1 MTASSEDIAG
11 LPPEVIWEYQFRL
24 ILVGDSTV
32 GKSSLLRRFCDG
44 KFVEVSDPTVGV
56 DFYARLIEV
65 NVNPKTR
72 VKLQLWDTAGQERFR
87 SITTSYYRNS
97 VGVMLVYDISNRQS
111 FENLQEWLLEAQEN
125 VIYPHNTTYMVVGHK
140 TDLGEDM
147 REVHRE
153 EGERFAF
160 ANGMKFIETSAKACT
175 NVEAAFSVMAKEIYS
190 KLEAGDLCIREGWD
204 GIKGGFAMP
213 RETLRLEEPTEKP
226 RICC

>member
-1 MTASSEDIAG
+1 MAASEELSG

-65 NVNPKTR
+65 APGRR

-125 VIYPHNTTYMVVGHK
+125 VIYPHSTTYMVVGHK
-140 TDLGEDM
+140 SDLSEDT
-147 REVHRE
+147 REVFKE
-153 EGERFAF
+153 EGERFAQ
-160 ANGMKFIETSAKACT
+160 AYGMRFIETSAKACT
-175 NVEAAFSVMAKEIYS
+175 NVEAAFSVMAKEIYV
-190 KLEAGDLCIREGWD
+190 KLKDGELRIMEGWD
-204 GIKGGFAMP
+204 GIKGGFTAP
-213 RETLRLEEPTEKP
+213 RETLRLEEPEEKP

>member
-1 MTASSEDIAG
+1 MAAASNAEELTG

-44 KFVEVSDPTVGV
+44 KFDEVSDPTVGV

-65 NVNPKTR
+65 APGRR

-111 FENLQEWLLEAQEN
+111 FENLQEWLMEAQEN
-125 VIYPHNTTYMVVGHK
+125 VIYPHATTYMIVGHK
-140 TDLGEDM
+140 SDLNDDK
-147 REVHRE
+147 REVLKE
-153 EGERFAF
+153 EGERFSRAY
-160 ANGMKFIETSAKACT
+160 GMAFIETSAKACI
-175 NVEAAFSVMAKEIYS
+175 NVEAAFSVMAKEIYV
-190 KLEAGDLCIREGWD
+190 KLQEGDLSIVEGWD
-204 GIKGGFAMP
+204 GIKGGFSAP
-213 RETLRLEEPTEKP
+213 RESLRLEDSKNKQSV
-226 RICC
+226 CC